1 MHFKESKKLEEDNNR
16 IATKIKSIFL
26 ISLCFL
32 YTSIFAQFK
41 DIDKSIIYN
50 ARSKAL
56 YTFEG
61 LTLLNGQG
69 SLETNSL
76 HLFISK
82 AKLNRKTCE
91 LMVEGRL
98 CQSVDTNYNC
108 NSGSPNAVIFSGIKK
123 GDMLIDTTY
132 ITETS
137 ADRKNYENA
146 GFFSFTIK
154 LREKNFLYFYDYLY
168 YIAEFSIE
176 KIMRSLQLIK

>member
-1 MHFKESKKLEEDNNR
+1 M
-16 IATKIKSIFL
+16 KSIAFV
-26 ISLCFL
+26 SFYFCCC
-32 YTSIFAQFK
+32 SIFAQFK

-69 SLETNSL
+69 SLETEML
-76 HLFISK
+76 YLFISK
-82 AKLNRKTCE
+82 AKLNRKTFE
-91 LMVEGRL
+91 LMLEGRL

-108 NSGSPNAVIFSGIKK
+108 NSGSPNALIFSGTKK
-123 GDMLIDTTY
+123 RDMLIDTTY

-137 ADRKNYENA
+137 ADRNNYKNA

-154 LREKNFLYFYDYLY
+154 LRKKNFLYFYA
-168 YIAEFSIE
+168 IAS
-176 KIMRSLQLIK
+176 